1 MPNVENI
8 KITNKHGVELS
19 FELVT
24 QYMDNEIREYL
35 HGELSPCSP
44 QFFYIMYCK
53 MHNTVKGEEF
63 ITERENIVW

>member
-1 MPNVENI
+1 MKNFENI
-8 KITNKHGVELS
+8 KITNKYGEELS

-44 QFFYIMYCK
+44 QYFYDEYCDLH
-53 MHNTVKGEEF
+53 MEIFDEEF
-63 ITERENIVW
+63 FTEKENIIW

>member
-1 MPNVENI
+1 MTNVENI
-8 KITNKHGVELS
+8 KVANKHGEELS

-35 HGELSPCSP
+35 HGELAPCQP

-53 MHNTVKGEEF
+53 MHKSVKGEEF
-63 ITERENIVW
+63 LTEKENIVW